1 MFDNIFFTV
10 GSLLMAALLSLP
22 HPELIKPHI
31 VCAARSAIKG
41 RENKQRGVSGAY
53 AKPKG

>member
-1 MFDNIFFTV
+1 MFKNIFFTV
-10 GSLLMAALLSLP
+10 GSLLMAAPLSLP